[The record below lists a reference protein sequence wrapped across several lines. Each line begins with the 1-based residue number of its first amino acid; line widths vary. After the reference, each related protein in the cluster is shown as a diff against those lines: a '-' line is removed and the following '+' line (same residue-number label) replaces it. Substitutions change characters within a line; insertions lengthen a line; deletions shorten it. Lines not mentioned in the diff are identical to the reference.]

1 MSATAWSPTSWQGL
15 PAAQQPHYRDSGAL
29 AVSLAELAELP
40 PLVVAEEVD
49 HLQRLLAEAAAGKR
63 FLLQGGDCAEVF
75 ADCRGAIIQDKL
87 RVLLQMSVLITHG
100 GRTGVIHLGRIA
112 GQYAKPRSG
121 TTERVNGADVPVY
134 RGDLINGLAPEQRE
148 PDPRRLLEAYH
159 RAAATLNH
167 LRALVDGGF
176 ADLHHPEHWD
186 LPWSREDAGHYLE
199 TLDQVRN
206 SLDFVQRLG
215 GLPEHLRTGELFTS
229 HEALHLPFETALTRH
244 VPEKGRH
251 YNLGAHF
258 LWIGERTRQL
268 DGAHLEYVRGL
279 ANPIGLKVGAS
290 MTPDL
295 LSRVLAKLDPERK
308 PGRLTLITRFGAGK
322 AAAVLPGLIEVARA
336 EGHPVLWSC
345 DPMHGN
351 GRTVMVELSPER
363 DAEGHRAGGAA
374 QGGSR
379 RKREVKTRAFGDI
392 LQELREVA
400 ALHRA
405 HGSRLGAVHFE
416 LTGEPVTE
424 CTGGVEGLDEAGL
437 QRAYRSGCDP
447 RLNRSQSLEMAFLIA
462 QMIREG

>member
-1 MSATAWSPTSWQGL
+1 MTPTTWTPETWRQL
-15 PAAQQPHYRDSGAL
+15 KAAQQPVYRDPVAL
-29 AVSLAELAELP
+29 QAALAELAELP

-49 HLQRLLAEAAAGKR
+49 HLQTLLAEAAAGKR
-63 FLLQGGDCAEVF
+63 FLLQGGDCAEAF
-75 ADCRGAIIQDKL
+75 ADCRGGLIQDKL

-100 GRTGVIHLGRIA
+100 GRTGVVHLGRIA

-121 TTERVNGADVPVY
+121 NTEVVDGREVPVY
-134 RGDLINGLAPEQRE
+134 RGDLINSLDPNQRE
-148 PDPRRLLEAYH
+148 ADPARLLQAYH
-159 RAAATLNH
+159 RSAVTLNH

-199 TLDQVRN
+199 TLDQVRA

-215 GLPEHLRTGELFTS
+215 GLPENLRTGELFTS
-229 HEALHLPFETALTRH
+229 HEALHLPFETALTRW
-244 VPEKGRH
+244 VPEKQAF

-268 DGAHLEYVRGL
+268 DGAHLEYIRGL

-290 MTPDL
+290 MQPGDL
-295 LSRVLAKLDPERK
+295 KTVLAKLDPQRQ

-322 AAAVLPGLIEVARA
+322 AEAVLPGLIEAARA
-336 EGHPVLWSC
+336 EGHPVLWSS

-351 GRTVMVELSPER
+351 GTQTPSGL
-363 DAEGHRAGGAA
+363 
-374 QGGSR
+374 
-379 RKREVKTRAFGDI
+379 KTRAFGDI
-392 LQELREVA
+392 LQELQEVA

-437 QRAYRSGCDP
+437 ERAYRSGCDP

-462 QMIREG
+462 QMIREP

>member
-1 MSATAWSPTSWQGL
+1 MTAWSPDSWRGL
-15 PAAQQPHYRDSGAL
+15 PAAQQPTYKDPL
-29 AVSLAELAELP
+29 AVETALAELRELP

-49 HLQRLLAEAAAGKR
+49 LLQKLLAEAAEGKR
-63 FLLQGGDCAEVF
+63 FLLQGGDCAEAF
-75 ADCRGAIIQDKL
+75 ADCRGAIIQNKL

-121 TTERVNGADVPVY
+121 LTEIVDGAEVPVY

-148 PDPRRLLEAYH
+148 ADPRRLLEAYH

-176 ADLHHPEHWD
+176 ADLQHPEHWN
-186 LPWSREDAGHYLE
+186 LTWSREDAGHYLE
-199 TLDQVRN
+199 TLDQVQN

-229 HEALHLPFETALTRH
+229 HEALHLPFETALTRF
-244 VPEKGRH
+244 VPEQGRH

-268 DGAHLEYVRGL
+268 DGAHLEYIRGL
-279 ANPIGLKVGAS
+279 ANPIGLKVGPS
-290 MTPDL
+290 MTPEAL
-295 LSRVLAKLDPERK
+295 RQVLSKLDPQRQ

-322 AAAVLPGLIEVARA
+322 AEGVLPALIEAARA

-351 GRTVMVELSPER
+351 GRTVG
-363 DAEGHRAGGAA
+363 DG
-374 QGGSR
+374 
-379 RKREVKTRAFGDI
+379 VKTRVFGDI
-392 LQELREVA
+392 LQELQEVA
-400 ALHRA
+400 DLHRA
-405 HGSRLGAVHFE
+405 WGSRMGAVHFE

-424 CTGGVEGLDEAGL
+424 CMGGMEGLDEESL
-437 QRAYRSGCDP
+437 QEAYRSGCDP

-462 QMIREG
+462 QMIRET

>member
-1 MSATAWSPTSWQGL
+1 MNSWTPDSWRAL
-15 PAAQQPHYRDSGAL
+15 PAAQQPTYRDAAAL
-29 AVSLAELAELP
+29 EAALAELRELP
-40 PLVVAEEVD
+40 PLVVPEEVD
-49 HLQRLLAEAAAGKR
+49 HLQQLLAEAAEGKR
-63 FLLQGGDCAEVF
+63 FLLQGGDCAEAF
-75 ADCRGAIIQDKL
+75 ADCRGGLIQDKL

-121 TTERVNGADVPVY
+121 LTECLEGREVPVY
-134 RGDLINGLAPEQRE
+134 RGDLINGLAPDQRE
-148 PDPRRLLEAYH
+148 ADPRRLLEAYY
-159 RAAATLNH
+159 RAGATLNH

-229 HEALHLPFETALTRH
+229 HEALHLPYETALTR
-244 VPEKGRH
+244 VAPETGRH

-268 DGAHLEYVRGL
+268 EGAHLEYIRGL
-279 ANPIGLKVGAS
+279 ANPIGLKVGAA
-290 MTPDL
+290 MGPEEL
-295 LSRVLAKLDPERK
+295 RQVLSKLDPERR

-322 AAAVLPGLIEVARA
+322 AKAVLPALIEAARVA
-336 EGHPVLWSC
+336 GHPVLWSC

-351 GRTVMVELSPER
+351 GTQT
-363 DAEGHRAGGAA
+363 AGGI
-374 QGGSR
+374 
-379 RKREVKTRAFGDI
+379 KTRAFGHI
-392 LQELREVA
+392 LQELQEVA
-400 ALHRA
+400 TCHRE

-462 QMIREG
+462 KMIR

>member
-1 MSATAWSPTSWQGL
+1 MSVVEHKAWSPDSWKGL
-15 PAAQQPHYRDSGAL
+15 SAAQQPVYRDAE
-29 AVSLAELAELP
+29 AVEAVLSELRELP

-49 HLQRLLAEAAAGKR
+49 HLQRLLAEAAEGKR
-63 FLLQGGDCAEVF
+63 FLLQGGDCAEAF

-121 TTERVNGADVPVY
+121 DTERVNGQEVPVY
-134 RGDLINGLAPEQRE
+134 RGDLINGLALDQRDA
-148 PDPRRLLEAYH
+148 DPRRLQEAYH

-186 LPWSREDAGHYLE
+186 LSWSREDAGHYLE

-229 HEALHLPFETALTRH
+229 HEALHLPYETALTRW
-244 VPEKGRH
+244 VPEAGRH

-268 DGAHLEYVRGL
+268 DGAHLEYIRGI

-290 MTPDL
+290 MAPETL
-295 LSRVLAKLDPERK
+295 RKVLAKLDPDHQ

-322 AAAVLPGLIEVARA
+322 AEAVLPALIEVARS

-351 GRTVMVELSPER
+351 GRTT
-363 DAEGHRAGGAA
+363 AGGM
-374 QGGSR
+374 
-379 RKREVKTRAFGDI
+379 KTRAFSDI
-392 LQELREVA
+392 LQELQEVA

-405 HGSRLGAVHFE
+405 HGSRMGAVHFE

-424 CTGGVEGLDEAGL
+424 CIGGMEGLDEAGL

-462 QMIREG
+462 QMIR

>member
-1 MSATAWSPTSWQGL
+1 MTSWSPDSWRGL
-15 PAAQQPHYRDSGAL
+15 PAAQQPTYQDPA
-29 AVSLAELAELP
+29 AVETALAELRELP

-49 HLQRLLAEAAAGKR
+49 LLQNLLAEAAAGQR
-63 FLLQGGDCAEVF
+63 FLLQGGDCAEAF
-75 ADCRGAIIQDKL
+75 ADCRGGIIQDKL

-121 TTERVNGADVPVY
+121 STEQVDGREVPVY

-148 PDPRRLLEAYH
+148 ADPRRLLEAYH

-176 ADLHHPEHWD
+176 ADLQHPEHWD
-186 LPWSREDAGHYLE
+186 LTWSREDAGHYLE
-199 TLDQVRN
+199 TLDQVQN

-229 HEALHLPFETALTRH
+229 HEALHLPFETALTRF

-268 DGAHLEYVRGL
+268 DGAHLEYIRGL
-279 ANPIGLKVGAS
+279 ANPIGLKVGPT
-290 MTPDL
+290 MTPEAL
-295 LSRVLAKLDPERK
+295 RQVLSKLDPRRQ
-308 PGRLTLITRFGAGK
+308 PGRLTLITRFGAGR
-322 AAAVLPGLIEVARA
+322 AAGVLPALIEAARA

-351 GRTVMVELSPER
+351 GRTVG
-363 DAEGHRAGGAA
+363 DG
-374 QGGSR
+374 
-379 RKREVKTRAFGDI
+379 VKTRAFGDI
-392 LQELREVA
+392 LQELQEVA
-400 ALHRA
+400 AVHRA
-405 HGSRLGAVHFE
+405 NGSRMGAVHFE

-424 CTGGVEGLDEAGL
+424 CTGGMEGLDEAGL
-437 QRAYRSGCDP
+437 HLAYRSGCDP

-462 QMIREG
+462 QMIR

>member
-1 MSATAWSPTSWQGL
+1 MNPRIPTMHPSSIRPWNPESWRGL
-15 PAAQQPHYRDSGAL
+15 PAAQQPVYRDPA
-29 AVSLAELAELP
+29 AVEAVLAELRELP

-49 HLQRLLAEAAAGKR
+49 FLHQLLAEAAEGKR
-63 FLLQGGDCAEVF
+63 FLLQGGDCAEAF

-121 TTERVNGADVPVY
+121 LTEKVNGKEVPVY
-134 RGDLINGLAPEQRE
+134 RGDLINGLSLDQRE
-148 PDPRRLLEAYH
+148 ADPRRLMEAYH

-186 LPWSREDAGHYLE
+186 LSWSREDAGHYLE

-229 HEALHLPFETALTRH
+229 HEALHLPYETALTRF

-258 LWIGERTRQL
+258 LWVGERTRQL
-268 DGAHLEYVRGL
+268 DGAHLEYIRGI

-290 MTPDL
+290 MRPDTL
-295 LSRVLAKLDPERK
+295 RHVLSKLDPERK
-308 PGRLTLITRFGAGK
+308 PGRLTLITRFGAGR
-322 AAAVLPGLIEVARA
+322 AEGVLPALIEAARA

-351 GRTVMVELSPER
+351 GRQT
-363 DAEGHRAGGAA
+363 AGG
-374 QGGSR
+374 Q
-379 RKREVKTRAFGDI
+379 KTRAFGDI
-392 LQELREVA
+392 LQELQEVA
-400 ALHRA
+400 NLHRA
-405 HGSRLGAVHFE
+405 HGSRMGAVHFE

-437 QRAYRSGCDP
+437 ERAYRSGCDP

-462 QMIREG
+462 QMIRGA

>member
-1 MSATAWSPTSWQGL
+1 MNPETANMTRPAMRPWTPDSWRGL
-15 PAAQQPHYRDSGAL
+15 PAAQQPAYRDPA
-29 AVSLAELAELP
+29 AVETVLTELRELP

-49 HLQRLLAEAAAGKR
+49 LLQKLLAEAAAGKR
-63 FLLQGGDCAEVF
+63 FLLQGGDCAEAF

-121 TTERVNGADVPVY
+121 LTEQVNGQEVPVY
-134 RGDLINGLAPEQRE
+134 RGDLINGLAPDQRE
-148 PDPRRLLEAYH
+148 ADPQRLLEAYH

-186 LPWSREDAGHYLE
+186 LSWSREDAGHYLE

-229 HEALHLPFETALTRH
+229 HEALHLPFETALTRF
-244 VPEKGRH
+244 VPEKGCH

-268 DGAHLEYVRGL
+268 EGAHLEYIRGL
-279 ANPIGLKVGAS
+279 ANPIGLKVGGS
-290 MTPDL
+290 MTPETL
-295 LSRVLAKLDPERK
+295 RQVLSKLDPARK

-322 AAAVLPGLIEVARA
+322 AKGVLPALIEAARA

-351 GRTVMVELSPER
+351 GRT
-363 DAEGHRAGGAA
+363 AAGG
-374 QGGSR
+374 Q
-379 RKREVKTRAFGDI
+379 KTRAFGDI
-392 LQELREVA
+392 LQELQEVA
-400 ALHRA
+400 ALHRT

-424 CTGGVEGLDEAGL
+424 CTGGMEGLDEAGL
-437 QRAYRSGCDP
+437 HLAYRSGCDP

-462 QMIREG
+462 QMIREP

>member
-1 MSATAWSPTSWQGL
+1 MNPEIPTMKPLAMKPWSPDAWRGL
-15 PAAQQPHYRDSGAL
+15 PAAQQPTYQDL
-29 AVSLAELAELP
+29 AAMEAVLAELRELP

-49 HLQRLLAEAAAGKR
+49 FLHHLLAEAAEGKR
-63 FLLQGGDCAEVF
+63 FLLQGGDCAEAF
-75 ADCRGAIIQDKL
+75 ADCRGGIIQDKL

-121 TTERVNGADVPVY
+121 LTERVNGEEVPVY
-134 RGDLINGLAPEQRE
+134 RGDLINGLALDQRE
-148 PDPRRLLEAYH
+148 PDPQRLMEAYL

-186 LPWSREDAGHYLE
+186 LSWSREDAGHYLE

-229 HEALHLPFETALTRH
+229 HEALHLPYETAMTRF
-244 VPEKGRH
+244 VPDQGRH

-268 DGAHLEYVRGL
+268 DGAHLEYIRGI

-290 MTPDL
+290 MTPDTL
-295 LSRVLAKLDPERK
+295 RQVLSKLDPERK
-308 PGRLTLITRFGAGK
+308 PGRLTLITRFGAGR
-322 AAAVLPGLIEVARA
+322 AEAVLPALIETARA

-351 GRTVMVELSPER
+351 GRQAS
-363 DAEGHRAGGAA
+363 GGL
-374 QGGSR
+374 
-379 RKREVKTRAFGDI
+379 KTRAFGDI
-392 LQELREVA
+392 LQELQEVA
-400 ALHRA
+400 TLHRA
-405 HGSRLGAVHFE
+405 HGSRMGAVHFE

-462 QMIREG
+462 RMIRET

>member
-1 MSATAWSPTSWQGL
+1 MSPWSPDSWRGL
-15 PAAQQPHYRDSGAL
+15 PAAQQPTYRDPAAVETAL
-29 AVSLAELAELP
+29 TELRELP

-49 HLQRLLAEAAAGKR
+49 LLQKLLAEAAAGKR
-63 FLLQGGDCAEVF
+63 FLLQGGDCAEAF
-75 ADCRGAIIQDKL
+75 ADCRGAIIQNKL

-121 TTERVNGADVPVY
+121 LTERVDGQEVPVY

-148 PDPRRLLEAYH
+148 ADPQRLLEAYH

-176 ADLHHPEHWD
+176 ADLQHPEHWD
-186 LPWSREDAGHYLE
+186 LTWNREDAGHYLE
-199 TLDQVRN
+199 TLDQVQN

-229 HEALHLPFETALTRH
+229 HEALHLPFETALTRF

-268 DGAHLEYVRGL
+268 DGAHLEYIRGL
-279 ANPIGLKVGAS
+279 ANPIGLKVGPS
-290 MTPDL
+290 MTPEAL
-295 LSRVLAKLDPERK
+295 QQVLSKLDPQRQ
-308 PGRLTLITRFGAGK
+308 PGRLTLITRFGAGR
-322 AAAVLPGLIEVARA
+322 AAEVLPALIEVARV

-351 GRTVMVELSPER
+351 GRQAS
-363 DAEGHRAGGAA
+363 GG
-374 QGGSR
+374 Q
-379 RKREVKTRAFGDI
+379 KTRAFGDI
-392 LQELREVA
+392 LQELQEVA
-400 ALHRA
+400 TLHRD
-405 HGSRLGAVHFE
+405 HGSRMGAVHFE

-424 CTGGVEGLDEAGL
+424 CIGGMEGLDEAGL
-437 QRAYRSGCDP
+437 HLAYRSGCDP

-462 QMIREG
+462 QMIR

>member
-1 MSATAWSPTSWQGL
+1 MNSETTMNPPSMKPWTPDSWRDL
-15 PAAQQPHYRDSGAL
+15 PAAQQPVYRDAA
-29 AVSLAELAELP
+29 AVEEVLTELRELP
-40 PLVVAEEVD
+40 PLVVPEEVD
-49 HLQRLLAEAAAGKR
+49 LLNKLLAEAAEGKR
-63 FLLQGGDCAEVF
+63 FLLQGGDCAEAF

-121 TTERVNGADVPVY
+121 TTERVNGEELPVY
-134 RGDLINGLAPEQRE
+134 RGDLINGLAADQRE
-148 PDPRRLLEAYH
+148 ADPRRLMEAYH

-186 LPWSREDAGHYLE
+186 LSWSREDAGHYLE

-229 HEALHLPFETALTRH
+229 HEALHLPYETALTRF
-244 VPEKGRH
+244 VPEQGRH

-268 DGAHLEYVRGL
+268 DHAHLEYIRGL
-279 ANPIGLKVGAS
+279 ANPIGLKVSAA
-290 MTPDL
+290 MTPEVL
-295 LSRVLAKLDPERK
+295 RQVLSKLDPERK

-322 AAAVLPGLIEVARA
+322 AEGVLPRLIETARA

-351 GRTVMVELSPER
+351 GRTV
-363 DAEGHRAGGAA
+363 AGGL
-374 QGGSR
+374 
-379 RKREVKTRAFGDI
+379 KTRAFGDI
-392 LQELREVA
+392 LQELQEVA

-405 HGSRLGAVHFE
+405 CGSRMGAVHFE

-424 CTGGVEGLDEAGL
+424 CTGGMEGLDEAGL

-462 QMIREG
+462 QMIREA

>member
-1 MSATAWSPTSWQGL
+1 MTGMAWTPDSWRGL
-15 PAAQQPHYRDSGAL
+15 PAAQQPRYRDVAAVEAAL
-29 AVSLAELAELP
+29 TELRELP

-49 HLQRLLAEAAAGKR
+49 HLRSLIAEAAAGKR
-63 FLLQGGDCAEVF
+63 FLLQGGDCAEAF
-75 ADCRGAIIQDKL
+75 DDCRGAIIQDKL

-121 TTERVNGADVPVY
+121 DTEMVEGRRVPVY
-134 RGDLINGLAPEQRE
+134 RGDLINGVALDQRE
-148 PDPRRLLEAYH
+148 ADPQRLLEAYH

-167 LRALVDGGF
+167 LRALVAGGF
-176 ADLHHPEHWD
+176 ADLHNPEHWE

-199 TLDQVRN
+199 TLDQVRA
-206 SLDFVQRLG
+206 SLDFVQCLG

-229 HEALHLPFETALTRH
+229 HEALHLPFETALTRW
-244 VPEKGRH
+244 VPEKSAH

-268 DGAHLEYVRGL
+268 DGAHLEYIRGL
-279 ANPIGLKVGAS
+279 ANPIGLKVGPT
-290 MTPDL
+290 MTPDDL
-295 LSRVLAKLDPERK
+295 RTTLAKLDPQRQ

-322 AAAVLPGLIEVARA
+322 AGRVLPALIETARA

-351 GRTVMVELSPER
+351 GRTT
-363 DAEGHRAGGAA
+363 AGG
-374 QGGSR
+374 
-379 RKREVKTRAFGDI
+379 VKTRAFGDI

-400 ALHRA
+400 DLHRN
-405 HGSRLGAVHFE
+405 HGSRLRAVHFE

-437 QRAYRSGCDP
+437 HAAYRSGCDP

-462 QMIREG
+462 QMMRRP

>member
-1 MSATAWSPTSWQGL
+1 MNPEIPMTPHAKQPWTPDSWRGL
-15 PAAQQPHYRDSGAL
+15 PAAQQPVYRDAA
-29 AVSLAELAELP
+29 AVEAVLAELRELP

-49 HLQRLLAEAAAGKR
+49 FLQQQLAEAAEGKR
-63 FLLQGGDCAEVF
+63 FLLQGGDCAEAF

-100 GRTGVIHLGRIA
+100 GRTGVVHLGRIA

-121 TTERVNGADVPVY
+121 LTERVNGNEVPVY
-134 RGDLINGLAPEQRE
+134 RGDLINGLGLDQRE
-148 PDPRRLLEAYH
+148 ADPQRLMEAYH

-176 ADLHHPEHWD
+176 ADLQHPEHWD
-186 LPWSREDAGHYLE
+186 LSWSREDAGHYLE

-206 SLDFVQRLG
+206 SLAFVQRLG

-229 HEALHLPFETALTRH
+229 HEALHLPFETALTRF

-268 DGAHLEYVRGL
+268 DHAHLEYARGI
-279 ANPIGLKVGAS
+279 ANPIGLKVSAA

-295 LSRVLAKLDPERK
+295 LRPVLARLDPERK
-308 PGRLTLITRFGAGK
+308 PGRLTLITRFGAGRAE
-322 AAAVLPGLIEVARA
+322 AALPGLIACARA

-351 GRTVMVELSPER
+351 GRQ
-363 DAEGHRAGGAA
+363 AAGGL
-374 QGGSR
+374 
-379 RKREVKTRAFGDI
+379 KTRAFGDI
-392 LQELREVA
+392 LQELQEVA
-400 ALHRA
+400 SLHRA
-405 HGSRLGAVHFE
+405 CGSRMGAVHFE

-424 CTGGVEGLDEAGL
+424 CTGGMENLDEAGL

-462 QMIREG
+462 QMIREA

>member
-1 MSATAWSPTSWQGL
+1 MSPGMPTMIPPSGKPWSPDSWRGL
-15 PAAQQPHYRDSGAL
+15 PAAQQPVYRDPA
-29 AVSLAELAELP
+29 AVDDVLAELGELP

-49 HLQRLLAEAAAGKR
+49 FLHQLLAEAVAGER
-63 FLLQGGDCAEVF
+63 FLLQGGDCAEAF

-121 TTERVNGADVPVY
+121 LTEQVNGQEVPVY
-134 RGDLINGLAPEQRE
+134 RGDLINGLAPDQRE
-148 PDPRRLLEAYH
+148 ADPRRLMEAYH

-186 LPWSREDAGHYLE
+186 LSWSREDAGHYLE

-229 HEALHLPFETALTRH
+229 HEALHLPYETALTRF
-244 VPEKGRH
+244 VPEQGRH

-268 DGAHLEYVRGL
+268 EGAHLEYIRGI

-290 MTPDL
+290 MTPTAL
-295 LSRVLAKLDPERK
+295 RQVLSKLDPERK
-308 PGRLTLITRFGAGK
+308 PGRLTLITRFGAGR
-322 AAAVLPGLIEVARA
+322 AGSVLPALIETARA

-351 GRTVMVELSPER
+351 GRK
-363 DAEGHRAGGAA
+363 AAGGL
-374 QGGSR
+374 
-379 RKREVKTRAFGDI
+379 KTRAFGDI
-392 LQELREVA
+392 LQELQEVA
-400 ALHRA
+400 TLHRA
-405 HGSRLGAVHFE
+405 HGSRMGAVHFE

>member
-1 MSATAWSPTSWQGL
+1 MSPWSPDSWRGL
-15 PAAQQPHYRDSGAL
+15 PAAQQPVYRDPA
-29 AVSLAELAELP
+29 AVEIALAELRELP

-49 HLQRLLAEAAAGKR
+49 LLQKLLAEAAAGKR
-63 FLLQGGDCAEVF
+63 FLLQGGDCAEAF
-75 ADCRGAIIQDKL
+75 ADCRGPIIQNKL

-121 TTERVNGADVPVY
+121 DTERVDGQEVPVY

-148 PDPRRLLEAYH
+148 ADPQRLLEAYH

-176 ADLHHPEHWD
+176 ADLQHPEHWD
-186 LPWSREDAGHYLE
+186 LTWSREDAGHYLE
-199 TLDQVRN
+199 TLDQVQN

-229 HEALHLPFETALTRH
+229 HEALHLPFETALTRF

-268 DGAHLEYVRGL
+268 DGAHLEYIRGL
-279 ANPIGLKVGAS
+279 ANPIGLKVGPS
-290 MTPDL
+290 MTPAAL
-295 LSRVLAKLDPERK
+295 RQVLSKLDPQRQ
-308 PGRLTLITRFGAGK
+308 PGRLTLITRFGAGR
-322 AAAVLPGLIEVARA
+322 ASGVLPGLIEAARA

-351 GRTVMVELSPER
+351 GRQAS
-363 DAEGHRAGGAA
+363 GG
-374 QGGSR
+374 Q
-379 RKREVKTRAFGDI
+379 KTRAFGDI
-392 LQELREVA
+392 LQELQEVA
-400 ALHRA
+400 TLHRA
-405 HGSRLGAVHFE
+405 HGSRMGAVHFE

-424 CTGGVEGLDEAGL
+424 CTGGMEGLDEAGL
-437 QRAYRSGCDP
+437 HLAYRSGCDP

-462 QMIREG
+462 QMIR

>member
-1 MSATAWSPTSWQGL
+1 MTPEMTLLTDATTAAWTPDSWRGL
-15 PAAQQPHYRDSGAL
+15 PAAQQPVYRNQGL
-29 AVSLAELAELP
+29 VETVLAELSELP

-49 HLQRLLAEAAAGKR
+49 HLQELLAEAAAGKR
-63 FLLQGGDCAEVF
+63 FLLQGGDCAEAF
-75 ADCRGAIIQDKL
+75 ADCRGRIIQDKL

-121 TTERVNGADVPVY
+121 LTERVNGQDLPVY
-134 RGDLINGLAPEQRE
+134 RGDLINGLAPDQRE
-148 PDPRRLLEAYH
+148 ADPARLLEAYH

-176 ADLHHPEHWD
+176 ADLQHPEHWD
-186 LPWSREDAGHYLE
+186 LSWSREDAGHYLE
-199 TLDQVRN
+199 TLDQVQN
-206 SLDFVQRLG
+206 SLEFVQRLG

-229 HEALHLPFETALTRH
+229 HEALHLPFERALTRF
-244 VPEKGRH
+244 VPETGQH

-268 DGAHLEYVRGL
+268 DGAHLEYIRGL
-279 ANPIGLKVGAS
+279 ANPIGLKVGAA
-290 MTPDL
+290 MTPETL
-295 LSRVLAKLDPERK
+295 RRVLAKLDPART

-322 AAAVLPGLIEVARA
+322 AEAVLPDLIEAARA

-351 GRTVMVELSPER
+351 GRT
-363 DAEGHRAGGAA
+363 AAGG
-374 QGGSR
+374 Q
-379 RKREVKTRAFGDI
+379 KTRAFGDI
-392 LQELREVA
+392 LQELQEVA

-405 HGSRLGAVHFE
+405 HGSRMGAVHFE

-424 CTGGVEGLDEAGL
+424 CTGGMEGLDEAGL
-437 QRAYRSGCDP
+437 ERAYRSGCDP

-462 QMIREG
+462 QMIR

>member
-1 MSATAWSPTSWQGL
+1 MTTAAMAKDWTPDSWRGR
-15 PAAQQPHYRDSGAL
+15 PAAQQPRYRDAAAVETAL
-29 AVSLAELAELP
+29 VELRELP

-49 HLQRLLAEAAAGKR
+49 HLRSLIAEAAAGKR
-63 FLLQGGDCAEVF
+63 FLLQGGDCAEAF

-100 GRTGVIHLGRIA
+100 GRTGVVHLGRIA

-121 TTERVNGADVPVY
+121 DTEVVDGRRVPVY
-134 RGDLINGLAPEQRE
+134 RGDLINGLDPDQRE
-148 PDPRRLLEAYH
+148 ADPRRLLEAYH

-176 ADLHHPEHWD
+176 ADLHNPEHWD

-199 TLDQVRN
+199 TLEQVRA
-206 SLDFVQRLG
+206 SLDFVKCLG

-229 HEALHLPFETALTRH
+229 HEALHLPFETALTRW
-244 VPEKGRH
+244 VPEKQAH

-268 DGAHLEYVRGL
+268 DGAHLEYIRGL
-279 ANPIGLKVGAS
+279 ANPIGLKVGPA
-290 MTPDL
+290 MTPDDL
-295 LSRVLAKLDPERK
+295 RATLAKLDPQRQS
-308 PGRLTLITRFGAGK
+308 GRLTLITRFGAGK
-322 AAAVLPGLIEVARA
+322 AGRVLPALIEAARA

-351 GRTVMVELSPER
+351 GRTTK
-363 DAEGHRAGGAA
+363 GGL
-374 QGGSR
+374 
-379 RKREVKTRAFGDI
+379 KTRAFGDI
-392 LQELREVA
+392 LQELQEVA
-400 ALHRA
+400 DVHRA
-405 HGSRLGAVHFE
+405 HGSRLRAVHFE

-437 QRAYRSGCDP
+437 HAAYRSGCDP

-462 QMIREG
+462 QMMRRP

>member
-1 MSATAWSPTSWQGL
+1 MKPWNPDSWRGL
-15 PAAQQPHYRDSGAL
+15 PAAQQPTYKNPAAVETAL
-29 AVSLAELAELP
+29 TELRELP

-49 HLQRLLAEAAAGKR
+49 LLQKLLAEAAAGKR
-63 FLLQGGDCAEVF
+63 FLLQGGDCAEAF
-75 ADCRGAIIQDKL
+75 ADCRGAIIQNKL

-100 GRTGVIHLGRIA
+100 GRTGVVHLGRIA

-121 TTERVNGADVPVY
+121 NTELVDGQEVPVY
-134 RGDLINGLAPEQRE
+134 RGDLINGLAADQRE
-148 PDPRRLLEAYH
+148 ADPQRLLEAYH

-176 ADLHHPEHWD
+176 ADLQHPEHWD
-186 LPWSREDAGHYLE
+186 LTWSREDAGHYLE
-199 TLDQVRN
+199 TLDQVQN

-229 HEALHLPFETALTRH
+229 HEALHLPFETALTRF

-268 DGAHLEYVRGL
+268 DGAHLEYIRGL
-279 ANPIGLKVGAS
+279 ANPIGLKVGPT
-290 MTPDL
+290 MTPEAL
-295 LSRVLAKLDPERK
+295 RQVLSKLDPERK
-308 PGRLTLITRFGAGK
+308 PGRLTLITRFGAGR
-322 AAAVLPGLIEVARA
+322 AGAVLPALIEAARA

-351 GRTVMVELSPER
+351 GQTVG
-363 DAEGHRAGGAA
+363 DG
-374 QGGSR
+374 
-379 RKREVKTRAFGDI
+379 VKTRDFGDI
-392 LQELREVA
+392 LQELQEVA

-405 HGSRLGAVHFE
+405 HGSRMGAVHFE

-424 CTGGVEGLDEAGL
+424 CLGGMEGLDEESL

-462 QMIREG
+462 QMIREGG

>member
-1 MSATAWSPTSWQGL
+1 MTARWTPDSWRSR
-15 PAAQQPHYRDSGAL
+15 PAAQQPVYADPSAL
-29 AVSLAELAELP
+29 EMALAELRELP

-49 HLQRLLAEAAAGKR
+49 HLRALLAEAAEGKR
-63 FLLQGGDCAEVF
+63 FLLQGGDCAEAF
-75 ADCRGAIIQDKL
+75 ADCRGALIQNKL
-87 RVLLQMSVLITHG
+87 RVLLQMSVLITHE

-121 TTERVNGADVPVY
+121 LTERVNGLEVPVY
-134 RGDLINGLAPEQRE
+134 RGDLINGLDPDQRE
-148 PDPRRLLEAYH
+148 ADPQRLLEAYH
-159 RAAATLNH
+159 RGAATLNH

-176 ADLHHPEHWD
+176 ADLHHPEHWE
-186 LPWSREDAGHYLE
+186 LAWSREDAGHYLE
-199 TLDQVRN
+199 TLDQVRA

-229 HEALHLPFETALTRH
+229 HEALHLPFETALTRWA
-244 VPEKGRH
+244 PEQRAH

-268 DGAHLEYVRGL
+268 EGAHLEYIRGI

-290 MTPDL
+290 VTPAQL
-295 LSRVLAKLDPERK
+295 KQVLALLDPQRQ

-322 AAAVLPGLIEVARA
+322 AQAVLPALIEAARA

-351 GRTVMVELSPER
+351 GRTTP
-363 DAEGHRAGGAA
+363 GGL
-374 QGGSR
+374 
-379 RKREVKTRAFGDI
+379 KTRFFGDI
-392 LQELREVA
+392 LQELQEVA
-400 ALHRA
+400 ELHRH

-424 CTGGVEGLDEAGL
+424 CTGGVEGLVEADL
-437 QRAYRSGCDP
+437 ERAYTSGCDP
-447 RLNRSQSLEMAFLIA
+447 RLNRSQSLEMAFLLA
-462 QMIREG
+462 RMIRGS